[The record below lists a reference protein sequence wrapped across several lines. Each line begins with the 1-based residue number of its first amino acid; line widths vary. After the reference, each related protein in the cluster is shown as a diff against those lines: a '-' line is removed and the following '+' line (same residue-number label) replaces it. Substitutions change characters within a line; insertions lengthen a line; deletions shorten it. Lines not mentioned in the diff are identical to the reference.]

1 MNDNIQIRMLELM
14 KPIEQ
19 QILMCDTREDLVM
32 LACAMM
38 ITIKDIFDLEIGEE
52 KRKEMFKELS

>member
-1 MNDNIQIRMLELM
+1 MNSDAERMSELM

-19 QILMCDTREDLVM
+19 QILMCDTREDLIM

-52 KRKEMFKELS
+52 KRKEMFKELT

>member
-1 MNDNIQIRMLELM
+1 MDSDAERMSELM

-19 QILMCDTREDLVM
+19 QILMCDTREDLIM

-52 KRKEMFKELS
+52 RRKEMFKELT

>member
-1 MNDNIQIRMLELM
+1 MDSDAERMSELM

-52 KRKEMFKELS
+52 KRKEMFKELT

>member
-1 MNDNIQIRMLELM
+1 MNSDAERMSELM

-19 QILMCDTREDLVM
+19 QILMCDTREDLIM

-38 ITIKDIFDLEIGEE
+38 IIIKDIFDLEIGEE
-52 KRKEMFKELS
+52 KRKEMFKELT